1 MQRLFYRNA
10 ELFNWCSITKGL
22 LLFFWKLIC
31 YLLVYTGNDN
41 LDEDVDIGGN
51 DLPISSFPPVE
62 IEKDTA
68 LRNIKCSSSSS
79 SSSESGSS
87 SSGSCYI
94 TFPALFIP
102 SQKIYF
108 LNISGF
114 EPYKHATQLVV

>member
-1 MQRLFYRNA
+1 MLNCLTGVVEQMF
-10 ELFNWCSITKGL
+10 F
-22 LLFFWKLIC
+22 LFFFGKLIC

-41 LDEDVDIGGN
+41 LDEDVDIGVN

-68 LRNIKCSSSSS
+68 LRNVKCSSSSS

-87 SSGSCYI
+87 SSGLCSF

-102 SQKIYF
+102 SQKMCF

-114 EPYKHATQLVV
+114 EPSKHATQLVV